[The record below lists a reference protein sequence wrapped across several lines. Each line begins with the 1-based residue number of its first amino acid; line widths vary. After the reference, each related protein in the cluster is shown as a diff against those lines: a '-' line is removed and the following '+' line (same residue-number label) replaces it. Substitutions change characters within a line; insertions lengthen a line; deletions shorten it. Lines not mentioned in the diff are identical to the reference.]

1 MELQYLETMEE
12 HNLEIGDLPED
23 AQNGI
28 EQINDVIKGMKL
40 HESRGRTVSEK
51 TFKKLRTLDK
61 WVCYEILDM
70 VNETDKNEDELPYT
84 SEEIID
90 EFDEEHEEEEEKPS
104 KSIANGNK
112 EEGDKIDAD
121 LKVAYESG
129 KKTISFDDLK
139 SVSRTAYNIIFDSYD
154 SSGENGVVTSNWSL
168 LETDEYVFTLEK
180 K

>member
-12 HNLEIGDLPED
+12 HNLELSDLPED

-84 SEEIID
+84 SEEIIE
-90 EFDEEHEEEEEKPS
+90 EFEENNEEEKQEEPA
-104 KSIANGNK
+104 KKVANGNQQMG
-112 EEGDKIDAD
+112 EKIDA
-121 LKVAYESG
+121 V
-129 KKTISFDDLK
+129 
-139 SVSRTAYNIIFDSYD
+139 
-154 SSGENGVVTSNWSL
+154 
-168 LETDEYVFTLEK
+168 
-180 K
+180 